1 MNFLYFE
8 YLPILLFIF
17 ISFLLGL
24 IIFGLSRLIAD
35 QAPDAEKVSAYEC
48 GFDPFDDARNTFDVR
63 FYLVAILFIVFDR
76 EATFIF
82 PWALTV
88 GELSAGGFWTIVDFL
103 VERTVGF
110 LYIWKVGSL
119 EWD

>member
-8 YLPILLFIF
+8 YLPIRLFIF
-17 ISFLLGL
+17 ISFLLGI
-24 IIFGLSRLIAD
+24 IIFALSFLISD
-35 QAPDAEKVSAYEC
+35 QNPDVEKLSAYEC

-82 PWALTV
+82 PWALSI
-88 GELSAGGFWTIVDFL
+88 GELSSRGFWTIIDFL
-103 VERTVGF
+103 VERSVGF
-110 LYIWKVGSL
+110 LYIWIVGSL